1 MIQESH
7 EHSVPEQN
15 RHHFGGR
22 RLLATGLALPGRGEV
37 GGRHWEHEPDLLP
50 LGALII
56 LGVWETLLA
65 DDGVEHAPELGGVE
79 APITPGRTSSGF
91 DGRLY
96 FTEILRG

>member
-1 MIQESH
+1 MGFFLPE
-7 EHSVPEQN
+7 EH
-15 RHHFGGR
+15 RHHFRGG

-37 GGRHWEHEPDLLP
+37 GGRHWEHEPDLLLP
-50 LGALII
+50 LLALIII

-79 APITPGRTSSGF
+79 APITSGRTSSGF

-96 FTEILRG
+96 FTEIIRG